1 MSEKP
6 IRNTRETG
14 DDFREVQTGHRNGIK
29 SDPAQESAIH
39 HGAGPC
45 AVIAGPGSGKT
56 FVLTERIRYLI
67 EEKGIDPS
75 SILVLTFSRAAAAHM
90 RRRFLHS
97 CTHPETVFGTFH
109 SVFFRILQESSRRKY
124 RLADAQ
130 IKQNYLQHLCRV
142 HPAFLPEQSSAEELQ
157 LLISRSKNG
166 LPCREEWVSELVTT
180 YDAYMQ
186 GKGLLDFDDMIL
198 QCRNLLMERRDILS
212 TWRER
217 FKWILVD
224 EFQDVSPCQY
234 QVLGLLASPLDN
246 LFVVGDDDQSI
257 YGFRGA
263 DPLMMQKFLAD
274 YIAKRKDARERTV
287 FLTANYRCA
296 RRILDAGTAL
306 IRCNRKRIS
315 KDFRSGSCH
324 RGSFTLKSFTDRGIE
339 YEYVVKELSG
349 MTASEQSRTAVIFR
363 THGAAQ
369 HFMRILHEN
378 KISVSGT
385 ERKHEQTG
393 LRDRNGILMDLI
405 AYYRAAEAIGS
416 GKASREDLLRIM
428 NRPDRFLSGSFVP
441 FESMNR
447 QELMEHAGYEGK
459 TIEELIHDLEIL
471 SSLSPAYSMRYLLC
485 SVGYGAYAEAAYGES
500 AKTLEALLLQA
511 SGCKTLQQWKRRL
524 GELHKEWANPDPA
537 GKEQRQTSAGISAAV
552 KVLTMHACK
561 GLEFDTV
568 FIPDLNEGSIPSR
581 HSWTPDQ
588 VEEERRLLYVA
599 MTRARRSL
607 TLTFLEGTNDRPA
620 APSRFLLP
628 FLETGILQQQE
639 NCMH

>member
-1 MSEKP
+1 MSDKP
-6 IRNTRETG
+6 IRNTLETG

-56 FVLTERIRYLI
+56 FVLAERIRYLI
-67 EEKGIDPS
+67 EERGVDPS

-109 SVFFRILQESSRRKY
+109 SVFFRILQESSGKKY
-124 RLADAQ
+124 RLADAET
-130 IKQNYLQHLCRV
+130 KQKYLQHLCRV
-142 HPAFLPEQSSAEELQ
+142 HPAFLPDQISAEELQ
-157 LLISRSKNG
+157 LVISRFKNG
-166 LPCREEWVSELVTT
+166 LACREEWVPELIRI

-186 GKGLLDFDDMIL
+186 GRGLLDFDDMIL
-198 QCRNLLMERRDILS
+198 QCRSLLMERRDILS
-212 TWRER
+212 VWRDR

-234 QVLGLLASPLDN
+234 QVLGLLASPLNN

-263 DPLMMQKFLAD
+263 DPLMMQRFLRD
-274 YIAKRKDARERTV
+274 YIAPEKDSLERTV
-287 FLTANYRCA
+287 FLTTNYRCA
-296 RRILDAGTAL
+296 RKILDAGCSL
-306 IRCNRKRIS
+306 IRCNQKRIS
-315 KDFRSGSCH
+315 KDFRSGAGLP
-324 RGSFTLKSFTDRGIE
+324 GSFVLRSFTDRSME
-339 YEYVVKELSG
+339 YGFIAQEISG
-349 MTASEQSRTAVIFR
+349 MTASEQSRSAVIFR

-369 HFMRILHEN
+369 HFLRILQEN
-378 KISVSGT
+378 RIPFSGT
-385 ERKHEQTG
+385 ERKKEQDDQK
-393 LRDRNGILMDLI
+393 DRNGILMDLT
-405 AYYRAAEAIGS
+405 AYYRVSEAIGCS
-416 GKASREDLLRIM
+416 KAGREDLLRIM

-441 FESMNR
+441 YQSMNR
-447 QELMEHAGYEGK
+447 QELLEHAGYEVK
-459 TIEELIHDLEIL
+459 TIQELIRDLEVL
-471 SSLSPAYSMRYLLC
+471 GSLSPAYSMRYLVH
-485 SVGYGAYAEAAYGES
+485 SVGYGAYAAAAYRESEEILKDLSLEAAD
-500 AKTLEALLLQA
+500 
-511 SGCKTLQQWKRRL
+511 CKTLAQWKGRL
-524 GELHKEWANPDPA
+524 EKLQKNSSNPADTEHSQTAA
-537 GKEQRQTSAGISAAV
+537 GDHPSV

-581 HSWTPDQ
+581 HSWAPDQ

-607 TLTFLEGTNDRPA
+607 TLTFLEGTSDRPA

-628 FLETGILQQQE
+628 FLQTGIPRRFS
-639 NCMH
+639 